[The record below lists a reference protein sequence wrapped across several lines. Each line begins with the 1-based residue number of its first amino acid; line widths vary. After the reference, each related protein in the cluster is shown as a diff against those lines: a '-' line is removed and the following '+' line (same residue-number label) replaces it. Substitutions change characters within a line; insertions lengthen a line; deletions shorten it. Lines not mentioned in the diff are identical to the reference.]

1 MPQTMTIREPVLN
14 VHPNVRN
21 GPILGH
27 TLELVVP
34 ARVSGGLFARRVDSP
49 AFSWWETITF
59 WDLVNGS
66 WIQRGAST
74 GPVDQALGANNTAD
88 FWRNRFSNAV
98 DDPNWNSTWPKN
110 PTNKEAEQLIAHYG
124 LNWNIKV
131 YDNPG
136 MNNPRRQRHPGQ
148 PRNLARSVEF
158 DIRVGNYSI
167 RKTQVLVSSVRGDCQ
182 WFLNGIVNTRG
193 VYTRLP

>member
-136 MNNPRRQRHPGQ
+136 MNNPRRARHPGQ
-148 PRNLARSVEF
+148 PRNLARSW
-158 DIRVGNYSI
+158 NSI
-167 RKTQVLVSSVRGDCQ
+167 FVSGIIPSVKHRCWFRPYGEIVNG
-182 WFLNGIVNTRG
+182 FLNGIVNTRG

>member
-1 MPQTMTIREPVLN
+1 M
-14 VHPNVRN
+14 
-21 GPILGH
+21 
-27 TLELVVP
+27 
-34 ARVSGGLFARRVDSP
+34 SGGLFARRVDSP